1 MRVEL
6 GKVLKPQGIKG
17 ELKVLPLSKPEFLL
31 EAKEIT
37 LDNKPA
43 RITKCSIREGYAYIM
58 LDICSDRNTAETLRD
73 AIVSAD
79 SENLSELEQG
89 EYYFEDLIGCKV
101 YNEKGE
107 DLGEVIEV
115 ENYGT
120 ADIITIHKGFSNIAC
135 PFLNDVFVD
144 VDIKSKKI
152 VVDSAR
158 FLEVTDYED

>member
-37 LDNKPA
+37 LDNKPS

-120 ADIITIHKGFSNIAC
+120 ADIITIHKGFSSIAC

-144 VDIKSKKI
+144 VDTKSKKI